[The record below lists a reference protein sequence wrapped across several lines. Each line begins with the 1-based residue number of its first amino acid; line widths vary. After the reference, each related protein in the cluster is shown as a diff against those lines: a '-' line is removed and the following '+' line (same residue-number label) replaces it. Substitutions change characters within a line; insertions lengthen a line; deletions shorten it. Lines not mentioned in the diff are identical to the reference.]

1 MEKNIQRAQE
11 YCREAVDLW
20 PDVIPIAPHVYCTQ
34 FLDDTNQTERAVGM
48 DIGIS
53 LLDLCDEIWVYGI
66 ENPSEGMKAEI
77 EYAQANEIP
86 IRDAADV
93 YKLRKELDTLTESLL
108 GDVLLKLPG
117 HVSSLNGVAVRESTS
132 VCLSGDLI
140 EQLAKELRRNRG
152 NDLIVDQFTEAE
164 S

>member
-1 MEKNIQRAQE
+1 
-11 YCREAVDLW
+11 
-20 PDVIPIAPHVYCTQ
+20 
-34 FLDDTNQTERAVGM
+34 
-48 DIGIS
+48 
-53 LLDLCDEIWVYGI
+53 
-66 ENPSEGMKAEI
+66 MKAEI

-93 YKLRKELDTLTESLL
+93 YKLRKELDTLTESVL

-117 HVSSLNGVAVRESTS
+117 HASSLNGVAVRESTS